1 MAILRIHGYA
11 SIFYKKD
18 DVNDYVS
25 HKCFDDVIVNYDI
38 NNPLPLW
45 YNHRNRDVLGYVKT
59 IYKTK
64 IGLRISGDI
73 YFKDNSICLGIMRNT
88 IKGLS
93 ISFKPVDTKKG
104 IANGRILRKVTL
116 DEISV
121 VDTPIQRLAL
131 IDDWEL
137 L

>member
-1 MAILRIHGYA
+1 
-11 SIFYKKD
+11 
-18 DVNDYVS
+18 
-25 HKCFDDVIVNYDI
+25 
-38 NNPLPLW
+38 
-45 YNHRNRDVLGYVKT
+45 
-59 IYKTK
+59 
-64 IGLRISGDI
+64 
-73 YFKDNSICLGIMRNT
+73 MRNT